1 MPPYQITPRV
11 FFVEALANDRPKAMA
26 WVVDNRNNPKTSG
39 LVKFYQPSNGGVLVE
54 AEVFGLPENRPGIT
68 SSFFAMHIH
77 NADNCSNVMSSTGG
91 NMMSSTSSMM
101 SPNSGNMMPST
112 SSSMMPSTS
121 SNMMPST
128 SSNMMPST
136 GNNNSSSSNTAN
148 MMPGNNNNMV
158 SGNGM
163 NNMMG
168 HFNPGGMSHPFHAG
182 DFPPLLSN
190 QGYAWMSFFDRRFT
204 IDEIIGK
211 TVVIHAK
218 ADDFTSQP
226 SGNSGNPIACGEIRR
241 TY

>member
-91 NMMSSTSSMM
+91 NMMSSTSGMM
-101 SPNSGNMMPST
+101 PPNSGS
-112 SSSMMPSTS
+112 
-121 SNMMPST
+121 MMPST

-136 GNNNSSSSNTAN
+136 GNNNSSSSNTVN

>member
-101 SPNSGNMMPST
+101 PPNSGSMMSPNSGNMMPSN
-112 SSSMMPSTS
+112 SG
-121 SNMMPST
+121 NMMPST

-136 GNNNSSSSNTAN
+136 GNNNSSSSNTVN
-148 MMPGNNNNMV
+148 MVPGNNNNMV

-163 NNMMG
+163 NNMM
-168 HFNPGGMSHPFHAG
+168 
-182 DFPPLLSN
+182 
-190 QGYAWMSFFDRRFT
+190 
-204 IDEIIGK
+204 
-211 TVVIHAK
+211 
-218 ADDFTSQP
+218 
-226 SGNSGNPIACGEIRR
+226 
-241 TY
+241 